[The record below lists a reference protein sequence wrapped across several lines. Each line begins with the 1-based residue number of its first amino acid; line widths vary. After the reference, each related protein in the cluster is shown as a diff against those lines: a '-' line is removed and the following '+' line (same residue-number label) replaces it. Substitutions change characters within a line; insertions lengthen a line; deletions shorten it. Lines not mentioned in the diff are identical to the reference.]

1 MAPKA
6 YRLKRPSI
14 LTLLL
19 LALACAGEAVE
30 DQPDLVDDLGQAHVL
45 GSPPARVV
53 SLIPSMTELVLTLGA
68 EDRLVG
74 RTDFDTDPRVAQ
86 LPSVGGGLD
95 PSIEALAALEPDLV
109 IAWPGGEQP
118 LVTHLRNMG
127 IPVYA
132 AEIQN
137 LDDLRRHADQMGHI
151 LDSEQAAQMFLHGLD
166 SSLAQLDSATQGF
179 ERPTTFYVVWHDPP
193 MTAGP
198 GSFIDE
204 IITLAGGRN
213 VFEDAAME
221 WPQVSMEEI
230 LQRDPDALILPV
242 KDVSDSTS
250 IAWVGKT
257 VGWKELRAVRE
268 GRLLLVDTELF
279 NRPGP
284 GVVRAANQLAR
295 LLHPELA
302 AAGGE

>member
-1 MAPKA
+1 
-6 YRLKRPSI
+6 
-14 LTLLL
+14 
-19 LALACAGEAVE
+19 
-30 DQPDLVDDLGQAHVL
+30 
-45 GSPPARVV
+45 
-53 SLIPSMTELVLTLGA
+53 
-68 EDRLVG
+68 
-74 RTDFDTDPRVAQ
+74 
-86 LPSVGGGLD
+86 
-95 PSIEALAALEPDLV
+95 
-109 IAWPGGEQP
+109 
-118 LVTHLRNMG
+118 
-127 IPVYA
+127 
-132 AEIQN
+132 
-137 LDDLRRHADQMGHI
+137 
-151 LDSEQAAQMFLHGLD
+151 
-166 SSLAQLDSATQGF
+166 
-179 ERPTTFYVVWHDPP
+179 

>member
-68 EDRLVG
+68 QDRLVG

-132 AEIQN
+132 AKIQN

-151 LDSEQAAQMFLHGLD
+151 LDSEQAAQRFLHGLD